1 MNKNSNAYIFIY
13 AAVMV
18 IIVAFL
24 MAMVSSSLRATQ
36 NENVA
41 NDKRKQILS
50 ALNIASTDPK
60 ADFDTY
66 QVKDIIV
73 NAAGDQVADQGGFDV
88 SPITDD
94 QLPVYVAN
102 VNGETEYVLPMNGQ
116 GLWGSIWG
124 YVGLKADKKTIV
136 GVYFGHASE
145 TPGLGAE
152 ITSARF
158 KDQFKDRSVIDGNGT
173 IISVVKHGNADKTNQ
188 QGGNAVDGVTA
199 STLTSNGVHNMLQQ
213 YIGMYKNFLNK

>member
-1 MNKNSNAYIFIY
+1 MNKNSNTYIFIY

-24 MAMVSSSLRATQ
+24 MALVSSSLKSIQ

-41 NDKRKQILS
+41 NDKRKQILA
-50 ALNIASTDPK
+50 ALNISSSDPK
-60 ADFDTY
+60 ADFETY
-66 QVKDIIV
+66 QVKDV
-73 NAAGDQVADQGGFDV
+73 LVDAQGNQVADNGGFDA
-88 SPITDD
+88 SLDGDI
-94 QLPVYVAN
+94 LPVYIAN
-102 VNGETEYVLPMNGQ
+102 VNGETQYVLPMTGQ

-152 ITSARF
+152 IAATKFTA
-158 KDQFKDRSVIDGNGT
+158 QFAGRSVIDNSGN

-199 STLTSNGVHNMLQQ
+199 STLTSNGVHNMLEK
-213 YIGMYKNFLNK
+213 YVGMYKNFLNQ

>member
-1 MNKNSNAYIFIY
+1 MNKNSNTYIFIY

-18 IIVAFL
+18 IIVAFF
-24 MAMVSSSLRATQ
+24 MALVSSSLKSIQ

-41 NDKRKQILS
+41 NDKRKQILA
-50 ALNIASTDPK
+50 ALNISSSDPK
-60 ADFDTY
+60 ADFETY
-66 QVKDIIV
+66 QVKDVLVDAQGNQI
-73 NAAGDQVADQGGFDV
+73 ADNGGFDASLDGDV
-88 SPITDD
+88 
-94 QLPVYVAN
+94 LPVYIAN
-102 VNGETEYVLPMNGQ
+102 VNGETQYVLPMTGQ

-136 GVYFGHASE
+136 GVYFGHTSE

-152 ITSARF
+152 IASTKFTA
-158 KDQFKDRSVIDGNGT
+158 QFAGRPVINDNGN

-199 STLTSNGVHNMLQQ
+199 STLTSNGVHNMLEK
-213 YIGMYKNFLNK
+213 YVGMYKNFLNQ